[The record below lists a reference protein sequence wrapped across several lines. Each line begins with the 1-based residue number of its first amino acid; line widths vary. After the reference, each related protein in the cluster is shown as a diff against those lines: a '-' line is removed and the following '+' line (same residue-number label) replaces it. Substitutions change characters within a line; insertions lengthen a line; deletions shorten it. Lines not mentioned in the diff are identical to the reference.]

1 MKVCKDWHTTFNQ
14 YYFTRTD
21 WRKIGYEPSNSRNN
35 CLHLVLLILD
45 VIFTKKYK
53 VNNIGSV
60 YNFINEDG
68 I

>member
-1 MKVCKDWHTTFNQ
+1 M
-14 YYFTRTD
+14 RRD

-53 VNNIGSV
+53 INNIGSL
-60 YNFINEDG
+60 YKFINEDG
-68 I
+68 V